1 MSIRVVVVDDHPAI
15 RAGVRSLLEL
25 ADDIELVGEAASG
38 TQALQASKDLAPD
51 VVIMDLRI
59 PGGNGIDTTR
69 QLSSLYPRMAVLV
82 LTMVDDDASI
92 FAAIRAGASGYL
104 RKESDADEIIRA
116 IRAVAHGEFIT
127 SPGIADRII
136 GFFNTPHDGLPAFAG
151 LTAREREILDM
162 IAGGANNQEIARR
175 LFLSPKTVRNHI
187 GNVFAKLQVSD
198 RAQAIVKARE
208 AGLGH
213 EL

>member
-1 MSIRVVVVDDHPAI
+1 MTIRVVVVDDHPAI

-38 TQALQASKDLAPD
+38 TQALQACKDLAPD

-69 QLSSLYPRMAVLV
+69 ELCTLYPRLAVLV

-104 RKESDADEIIRA
+104 RKESDADDMIRA

-127 SPGIADRII
+127 SQGIAGRII
-136 GFFNTPHDGLPAFAG
+136 GFFNAPRDGLPAFPG

-187 GNVFAKLQVSD
+187 GNVFAKLHVSD

-213 EL
+213 QM